1 VFIQTLIDEEVV
13 PLSGILK
20 GFLLIRDVSSDL
32 LDQIVNLKP
41 CPTQHDFLVV
51 LLYLKTN

>member
-13 PLSGILK
+13 PLSGIPK